1 MAAPAKSTR
10 WGSFLQQAVAGVEA
24 RLDNILAEGENGPNL
39 SQPAQPATAPAKDQS
54 TSEQP
59 SSFPLIIALYSFSHD
74 LAVLILIL
82 DMTDQPRSSTSS
94 RTNDRLQERLA
105 KAMAAKNSQSSDAR
119 SITSESQSARPSA
132 DGGRPEA
139 STPQKDRTAATSPV
153 LSPALGFP
161 PTQAAAPEHPAQPQL
176 QPKPTTPRGSQDSQQ
191 PRTTV
196 QNETKLETTHADTT
210 NATDKTVKSKTS
222 QPPPS
227 KDTADTSHTCNQ
239 CSVLKA
245 RVEALEA
252 MAEHAAKEQQEEIHR
267 HVEQFE
273 ALQAKVQFLARDAT
287 DAARKSA
294 GTAPAGSQERKLAER
309 DEKIA
314 ALMEEGRNLAATE
327 QKHRT
332 IIRKLRSQIAGDEKT
347 VAELRARHDKL
358 TVDMDALRTRASR
371 VEELE
376 QSNQDLQIRSNGM
389 QDELNALRAE
399 ASANRSL
406 IQRLRD
412 DLRKASDQAHSDTTK
427 ATEEALTA
435 EKSRVKDLEGTVA
448 ALQLEKSL
456 VADRAKANA
465 AEADEKVAR
474 AAERTRIMEIEMKTE
489 LQAMEGKLEAMRALA
504 EEASSGAVGDSQAKL
519 LRQVET
525 LQTQHAIAAENW
537 QGIEASLVARVGNLE
552 RERDDALRRESEMR
566 KKARETVRYD
576 PYLKS
581 HRPRPQL
588 ATRCKRQDEELQ
600 ELTGR
605 LSNHQ
610 RDIEAYQPRIEAL
623 QKRAEN
629 AEAAL
634 AQAKSELEKQQQTA
648 WKAERTDSD
657 RRPWL
662 EDHLPGPGSRV
673 HSRPDSPLLSVPTRT
688 MSNDL
693 LLLQS
698 VSGKSRKISTPSNGL
713 DGFQEGSSVGRKLSS
728 QPPTR
733 PPMLPNGSSLPVAPS
748 ITSFELP
755 PDSLPTPT
763 SHAGEKD
770 DMFEGVEI
778 SSSPRQMMQDMVSVS
793 TVGAGP
799 SVQLVERMSAA
810 IRRLEAEK
818 VTSREELARISGQ
831 RDEARA
837 EIVLLMKELESSK
850 TASKRVAELEGQ
862 VDDLNSRYQTT
873 LELLGEKSELVEELR
888 ADVQDVKAMYRDLVE
903 RTVR

>member
-39 SQPAQPATAPAKDQS
+39 PQTAQPATAPAK
-54 TSEQP
+54 EQQP
-59 SSFPLIIALYSFSHD
+59 N
-74 LAVLILIL
+74 
-82 DMTDQPRSSTSS
+82 QPRSSTSS

-105 KAMAAKNSQSSDAR
+105 KAIAAKNHQSSDVR
-119 SITSESQSARPSA
+119 SITSDSQSARPSA
-132 DGGRPEA
+132 EGGRPEVI
-139 STPQKDRTAATSPV
+139 TRQKDCTVATSPGP
-153 LSPALGFP
+153 SPSLTSP
-161 PTQAAAPEHPAQPQL
+161 PSEAAVHDNVTQFQL
-176 QPKPTTPRGSQDSQQ
+176 RSKPTSPQSHQEDQLPQNTAQSETRPETALTTSTTIASDLTPQC
-191 PRTTV
+191 
-196 QNETKLETTHADTT
+196 ETI
-210 NATDKTVKSKTS
+210 
-222 QPPPS
+222 Q
-227 KDTADTSHTCNQ
+227 TASSSDVTDTSHACRQ
-239 CSVLKA
+239 CSVFRT
-245 RVEALEA
+245 RVESLED
-252 MAEHAAKEQQEEIHR
+252 MAQQTAKEQQEETHR
-267 HVEQFE
+267 YIEQLE

-294 GTAPAGSQERKLAER
+294 MAAPAGSHERKLAEK

-314 ALMEEGRNLAATE
+314 ALMDEGRNLTAIE
-327 QKHRT
+327 QKHRA
-332 IIRKLRSQIAGDEKT
+332 IIRKLRSQIDGDEKT

-358 TVDMDALRTRASR
+358 TIDVDKLRTRASR
-371 VEELE
+371 VDELE
-376 QSNQDLQIRSNGM
+376 QLNQDLQIRSNGM

-399 ASANRSL
+399 VSANKAV

-412 DLRKASDQAHSDTTK
+412 DLRKASDQAHSTIEK

-435 EKSRVKDLEGTVA
+435 EKRRIKDLEDTVT
-448 ALQLEKSL
+448 ALQVEKSL
-456 VADRAKANA
+456 VVDRAKANI
-465 AEADEKVAR
+465 AEAEEKAAR
-474 AAERTRIMEIEMKTE
+474 AAERTRIVEIEMKTE

-504 EEASSGAVGDSQAKL
+504 EEASSGAMNDSQAKL

-566 KKARETVRYD
+566 KKARET
-576 PYLKS
+576 
-581 HRPRPQL
+581 
-588 ATRCKRQDEELQ
+588 ATRCKRLDEELQ
-600 ELTGR
+600 ELTSK
-605 LSNHQ
+605 LPNYQ
-610 RDIEAYQPRIEAL
+610 RDVETYQARIEAL

-634 AQAKSELEKQQQTA
+634 SQAKSEFEKHQQTG
-648 WKAERTDSD
+648 WRVDRTESD

-698 VSGKSRKISTPSNGL
+698 VSSKSRKITLSTNGI
-713 DGFQEGSSVGRKLSS
+713 DGFQEGSSVGRKMSS
-728 QPPTR
+728 QPPAR
-733 PPMLPNGSSLPVAPS
+733 LPMLPSGSSLPVAPS

-770 DMFEGVEI
+770 DMFEGVET
-778 SSSPRQMMQDMVSVS
+778 SSSPRQILQDMVSVS

-837 EIVLLMKELESSK
+837 EIVSLMKELESNK

>member
-24 RLDNILAEGENGPNL
+24 RLDNILAEGENEPNL
-39 SQPAQPATAPAKDQS
+39 PQSAQPATAPAKDQQ
-54 TSEQP
+54 TN
-59 SSFPLIIALYSFSHD
+59 
-74 LAVLILIL
+74 
-82 DMTDQPRSSTSS
+82 QPRSSTSS

-105 KAMAAKNSQSSDAR
+105 KAMAAKNNQSSDAR
-119 SITSESQSARPSA
+119 SIASDSQSARPSA
-132 DGGRPEA
+132 EGGRPETRSYCRYKSGPEP
-139 STPQKDRTAATSPV
+139 STR
-153 LSPALGFP
+153 LP
-161 PTQAAAPEHPAQPQL
+161 PTEAAAPENPMQPQL
-176 QPKPTTPRGSQDSQQ
+176 QPKRATPRGSQDNQRPQ
-191 PRTTV
+191 TTA
-196 QNETKLETTHADTT
+196 QSETKLETTRADTANAFNITFKSETSEATSSKGMAVT
-210 NATDKTVKSKTS
+210 NHA
-222 QPPPS
+222 
-227 KDTADTSHTCNQ
+227 CRQ
-239 CSVLKA
+239 CSVLRA

-252 MAEHAAKEQQEEIHR
+252 TSEKTAKEQQEEIHR

-287 DAARKSA
+287 DAARKSVVA
-294 GTAPAGSQERKLAER
+294 APPGTHERKLAER

-358 TVDMDALRTRASR
+358 TTDVDTLRTRASR

-399 ASANRSL
+399 VSANKTV

-412 DLRKASDQAHSDTTK
+412 DLQKASDQAHSAVAK

-435 EKSRVKDLEGTVA
+435 EKHRIKDLEDTVA
-448 ALQLEKSL
+448 ALHVEKSL

-465 AEADEKVAR
+465 TEAEEKVAR
-474 AAERTRIMEIEMKTE
+474 AAERTRTMEIEMKTE

-552 RERDDALRRESEMR
+552 REKDDALRRESEMR
-566 KKARETVRYD
+566 KKARET
-576 PYLKS
+576 
-581 HRPRPQL
+581 
-588 ATRCKRQDEELQ
+588 ATRCKRQEEELQ
-600 ELTGR
+600 ELTSK
-605 LSNHQ
+605 LPDHQ
-610 RDIEAYQPRIEAL
+610 RAIEAYQAHIEAL

-634 AQAKSELEKQQQTA
+634 SQARSELEKQQQTA
-648 WKAERTDSD
+648 WKAERTESD

-662 EDHLPGPGSRV
+662 EDHLPGPGSR
-673 HSRPDSPLLSVPTRT
+673 SVP
-688 MSNDL
+688 
-693 LLLQS
+693 
-698 VSGKSRKISTPSNGL
+698 GKSRKISIPTNGT
-713 DGFQEGSSVGRKLSS
+713 DGFQEGSSVGRKMSS
-728 QPPTR
+728 QPSTR
-733 PPMLPNGSSLPVAPS
+733 TPMLPSGSSLSVAPS
-748 ITSFELP
+748 ITSFEIP

-770 DMFEGVEI
+770 DMFDGIET

-837 EIVLLMKELESSK
+837 EIVSLMKELEASK
-850 TASKRVAELEGQ
+850 TASRRVAELEGQ

>member
-24 RLDNILAEGENGPNL
+24 RLDNILAEGENGSNL
-39 SQPAQPATAPAKDQS
+39 PQSAQPATAPAKDQQ
-54 TSEQP
+54 TN
-59 SSFPLIIALYSFSHD
+59 
-74 LAVLILIL
+74 
-82 DMTDQPRSSTSS
+82 QPRSSTSS

-105 KAMAAKNSQSSDAR
+105 KAMAAKNNQSSDAR
-119 SITSESQSARPSA
+119 SIASDSQSARPSA
-132 DGGRPEA
+132 EGGRPET
-139 STPQKDRTAATSPV
+139 STPQQDRTAATSPAP
-153 LSPALGFP
+153 SPALASP
-161 PTQAAAPEHPAQPQL
+161 PAEAAAPENPMQPQL
-176 QPKPTTPRGSQDSQQ
+176 QPKRATPRGSQDNQRPQ
-191 PRTTV
+191 TTA
-196 QNETKLETTHADTT
+196 QSETKLETTRADTANAFNITFKSETSEATSSKGMAVT
-210 NATDKTVKSKTS
+210 NHA
-222 QPPPS
+222 
-227 KDTADTSHTCNQ
+227 CRQ
-239 CSVLKA
+239 CSVLRA

-252 MAEHAAKEQQEEIHR
+252 TSEKTAKEQQEEIHR

-287 DAARKSA
+287 DAARKSVVA
-294 GTAPAGSQERKLAER
+294 APPGTPERKLAER

-358 TVDMDALRTRASR
+358 TTDVDTLRTRASR

-399 ASANRSL
+399 VSANKTV

-412 DLRKASDQAHSDTTK
+412 DLQKASDQAHSAVAK

-435 EKSRVKDLEGTVA
+435 EKRRVKDLEDTVA
-448 ALQLEKSL
+448 ALYVEKSL

-465 AEADEKVAR
+465 TEAEEKVAR
-474 AAERTRIMEIEMKTE
+474 AAERTRTMEIEMKTE

-552 RERDDALRRESEMR
+552 REKDDALRRESEMR
-566 KKARETVRYD
+566 KKARET
-576 PYLKS
+576 
-581 HRPRPQL
+581 
-588 ATRCKRQDEELQ
+588 ATCCKRQDEELQ
-600 ELTGR
+600 ELTSK
-605 LSNHQ
+605 LPDHQ
-610 RDIEAYQPRIEAL
+610 RAIEAYQAHIEAL

-634 AQAKSELEKQQQTA
+634 SQARSELEKQQQTA
-648 WKAERTDSD
+648 WKAERTESD

-662 EDHLPGPGSRV
+662 EDHLPGPGSR
-673 HSRPDSPLLSVPTRT
+673 SVP
-688 MSNDL
+688 
-693 LLLQS
+693 
-698 VSGKSRKISTPSNGL
+698 GKSRKISIPTNGT
-713 DGFQEGSSVGRKLSS
+713 DGFQEGSSVGRKMSS
-728 QPPTR
+728 QPSTR
-733 PPMLPNGSSLPVAPS
+733 TPMLPSGSSLSVAPS
-748 ITSFELP
+748 ITSFEIP

-770 DMFEGVEI
+770 DMFDGIET

-837 EIVLLMKELESSK
+837 EIVSLMKELEASK
-850 TASKRVAELEGQ
+850 TASRRVAELEGQ

>member
-24 RLDNILAEGENGPNL
+24 RLDNILAEGENGSNL
-39 SQPAQPATAPAKDQS
+39 PQSAQPATAPAKDQQ
-54 TSEQP
+54 TN
-59 SSFPLIIALYSFSHD
+59 
-74 LAVLILIL
+74 
-82 DMTDQPRSSTSS
+82 QPRSSTSS

-105 KAMAAKNSQSSDAR
+105 KAMAAKNNQSSDAR
-119 SITSESQSARPSA
+119 SIASDSQSARPSA
-132 DGGRPEA
+132 EGGRPETRSYCRYKSGPEP
-139 STPQKDRTAATSPV
+139 STRLP
-153 LSPALGFP
+153 PAE
-161 PTQAAAPEHPAQPQL
+161 AAAPENPMQPQL
-176 QPKPTTPRGSQDSQQ
+176 QPKRATPRGSQDNQRPQ
-191 PRTTV
+191 TTA
-196 QNETKLETTHADTT
+196 QSETKLETTRADTANAFNITFKSETSEATSSKGMAVT
-210 NATDKTVKSKTS
+210 NHA
-222 QPPPS
+222 
-227 KDTADTSHTCNQ
+227 CRQ
-239 CSVLKA
+239 CSVLRA

-252 MAEHAAKEQQEEIHR
+252 TSEKTAKEQQEEIHR

-287 DAARKSA
+287 DAARKSVVA
-294 GTAPAGSQERKLAER
+294 APPGTPERKLAER

-358 TVDMDALRTRASR
+358 TTDVDTLRTRASR

-399 ASANRSL
+399 VSANKTV

-412 DLRKASDQAHSDTTK
+412 DLQKASDQAHSAVAK

-435 EKSRVKDLEGTVA
+435 EKRRVKDLEDTVA
-448 ALQLEKSL
+448 ALYVEKSL

-465 AEADEKVAR
+465 TEAEEKVAR
-474 AAERTRIMEIEMKTE
+474 AAERTRTMEIEMKTE

-552 RERDDALRRESEMR
+552 REKDDALRRESEMR
-566 KKARETVRYD
+566 KKARET
-576 PYLKS
+576 
-581 HRPRPQL
+581 

-600 ELTGR
+600 ELTSK
-605 LSNHQ
+605 LPDHQ
-610 RDIEAYQPRIEAL
+610 RAIEAYQAHIEAL

-634 AQAKSELEKQQQTA
+634 SQARSELEKQQQTA
-648 WKAERTDSD
+648 WKAERTESD

-662 EDHLPGPGSRV
+662 EDHLPGPGSR
-673 HSRPDSPLLSVPTRT
+673 SVP
-688 MSNDL
+688 
-693 LLLQS
+693 
-698 VSGKSRKISTPSNGL
+698 GKSRKISIPTNGT
-713 DGFQEGSSVGRKLSS
+713 DGFQEGSSVGRKMSS
-728 QPPTR
+728 QPSTR
-733 PPMLPNGSSLPVAPS
+733 TPMLPSGSSLSVAPS
-748 ITSFELP
+748 ITSFEIP

-770 DMFEGVEI
+770 DMFDGIET

-837 EIVLLMKELESSK
+837 EIVSLMKELEASK
-850 TASKRVAELEGQ
+850 TASRRVAELEGQ